1 MILPVRM
8 LNDVFFFTHEK
19 NDTSKQS
26 HSKALIWC
34 QNSRFLCDLAAPLL
48 SDLLRSLFKE
58 EIYCEMRA
66 FFVEKG
72 ETVQKLEKN
81 SLVYSIVTGE
91 NCRRSCN
98 NNSRK
103 GKAIPIKCL
112 VSHRPTDP
120 PPPSP
125 PKKKFQIH

>member
-1 MILPVRM
+1 MPR
-8 LNDVFFFTHEK
+8 NE
-19 NDTSKQS
+19 S
-26 HSKALIWC
+26 
-34 QNSRFLCDLAAPLL
+34 
-48 SDLLRSLFKE
+48 
-58 EIYCEMRA
+58 

-112 VSHRPTDP
+112 VCHRPTDP

-125 PKKKFQIH
+125 PKKGNSRFTSQRSKYFNVQAHDLILLTTIGMM